1 MLENIDY
8 LTIKEASIWAT
19 DYLGKEV
26 TTSNISY
33 LIQYGRVAKIG
44 HNGSTQ
50 ISKSELE
57 KYYFSLNKSKETAW
71 KEKLGQDLN
80 WALSFDNLKE
90 ADTTKHVH
98 RLHPYKGK
106 FITQIVKYFFDTH
119 TDKFKTKKYFN
130 KGDIVLD
137 PFCGSGTTLAQSNEL
152 GLHAIGIDVSSFNA
166 FISNCKVADYDI
178 KKLHET
184 IEQITLKFY
193 AKVKTL
199 EVADFE
205 NTLIDKLKDFNDKY
219 FSVPEFKYKLRRN
232 LLDETQYG
240 AEKEKLFLPVYNK
253 LISEYKIEL
262 LKSLPKNFYLILKP
276 QNLIKVVLK
285 NLKELYLNGQR

>member
-19 DYLGKEV
+19 DYLGEEV

-106 FITQIVKYFFDTH
+106 FIPQLVKYFLDTH

-152 GLHAIGIDVSSFNA
+152 GLHAIGIDVSYFNA

-178 KKLHET
+178 KNYMRL
-184 IEQITLKFY
+184 
-193 AKVKTL
+193 
-199 EVADFE
+199 
-205 NTLIDKLKDFNDKY
+205 
-219 FSVPEFKYKLRRN
+219 
-232 LLDETQYG
+232 
-240 AEKEKLFLPVYNK
+240 
-253 LISEYKIEL
+253 
-262 LKSLPKNFYLILKP
+262 
-276 QNLIKVVLK
+276 
-285 NLKELYLNGQR
+285 